1 MIKKGLILLTILC
14 CTAGLFAQDKSFPSG
29 GYKSLKEL
37 NAGTPSSTETFSII
51 RRTTN
56 NMKDYGGNDYNIVL
70 NNDLNTAKKVWR
82 RYFAVVSSD
91 TLYLNCKKL
100 DIGVGF
106 TPALVKGKYLA
117 FRAYM
122 PQGNTS
128 ANQEGRDAV
137 IVGGPAAKNKSQ
149 FPFLWALNTATGD
162 KTMLTYGGMMKILEP
177 FPELKN
183 QFMQHE
189 EKDTDAVILEFVGK
203 INSQ

>member
-1 MIKKGLILLTILC
+1 MIQKGFILVIILC
-14 CTAGLFAQDKSFPSG
+14 CTASLFAQHKSLPAG
-29 GYKSLKEL
+29 GYQNLKEL
-37 NAGTPSSTETFSII
+37 NAATPSGTGTFSII
-51 RRTTN
+51 RRTTD

-70 NNDLNTAKKVWR
+70 NNDLNTVKKVWR

-122 PQGNTS
+122 PQGNTG

-137 IVGGPAAKNKSQ
+137 IVGGTARTKTQ
-149 FPFLWALNTATGD
+149 FPFLWALDTATGT
-162 KTMLTYGGMMKILEP
+162 KTMLTYGGMIKILEP

-189 EKDTDAVILEFVGK
+189 AKDTDAVILEFVSK
-203 INSQ
+203 INGQ